1 MKKSTQVLR
10 HYSQPDAA
18 MRQNMR
24 TMHGHYLTHQAKFQ
38 AFNPDFDADFGTEW
52 LAALDLADT
61 TPDHSVRT
69 GELQEDTAEVEDVMV
84 QARRAAQTL
93 FYYVGRAFPGNAG
106 RMAAYGRNTYDAARD
121 HHEKMRTLLASA
133 FAAATRDHAA
143 LAAKGYPA
151 AQLDELNTLAQELT
165 ATNTAQ
171 EMKKGTNTEDR
182 DHYVTVQNHA
192 YGYGQEVNAAAQQ
205 LFADDKATQKL
216 FRLSGDGSGGS
227 PDTAAPKPQPPH
239 AG

>member
-1 MKKSTQVLR
+1 MPTTTDVVR
-10 HYSQPDAA
+10 HYTMADAI

-61 TPDHSVRT
+61 TPDHRVRT
-69 GELQEDTAEVEDVMV
+69 GELQENTAEVEDVMV
-84 QARRAAQTL
+84 RARRAAQTL

-143 LAAKGYPA
+143 LAAKGYTA
-151 AQLDELNTLAQELT
+151 AQLAELNTLAQELT
-165 ATNTAQ
+165 TTNTAQ

-216 FRLSGDGSGGS
+216 FRLSGDGAGPDAAKAS
-227 PDTAAPKPQPPH
+227 PPAKP
-239 AG
+239 